1 MKKIISF
8 LFIVILAFILSSCI
22 KTNTEITIDKNLV
35 VEKKTV
41 QDFTKINDILRKK
54 IEEAK
59 QRAKTNTWVTFVD
72 EWDKYILKT
81 KTEYWVSTE
90 SIDKIKKPCEN
101 YKKEDLE
108 KDKGALEFKS
118 YTCKN
123 IDKNKALLSFNWW
136 NIKKY
141 IQEENWKYIL
151 KLNNINWENKSKKQ
165 TLEERKKAAD
175 MYKAYWIE
183 MDFVINFPWKIE
195 RTDAWTFENNKLKFN
210 IYDLLES
217 KSDDPE
223 VVFIIDPNSETI
235 KQNVTN
241 IVKDN
246 TNVNLKS
253 KWLLYR
259 DMILS
264 KNKLEKSVK
273 RKKYLEKLDKIVD
286 KYSNNNKALKK
297 LYSRLD
303 KLDLENKKF
312 NKIKDIII
320 YLKAKVWLEIYK
332 NDAKIDDADI
342 INFDNIK

>member
-8 LFIVILAFILSSCI
+8 LFIIILAFLLSSCI
-22 KTNTEITIDKNLV
+22 KTNTEITIDKNLA

-41 QDFTKINDILRKK
+41 QDFTKFNEILRNRIK
-54 IEEAK
+54 EAK
-59 QRAKTNTWVTFVD
+59 EKAKTSTWITITD
-72 EWDKYILKT
+72 EWDEYVLKT
-81 KTEYWVSTE
+81 KSKYWVITE
-90 SIDKIKKPCEN
+90 HIDKVKNPCEN
-101 YKKEDLE
+101 YKKDDLK
-108 KDKGALEFKS
+108 KDKEALEFKS

-123 IDKNKALLSFNWW
+123 IDENKALLSFNWW
-136 NIKKY
+136 SIKKY

-183 MDFVINFPWKIE
+183 MDFVINFPWQID
-195 RTDAWTFENNKLKFN
+195 RTDAWTFENNKLKFS

-217 KSDDPE
+217 KSDNPE
-223 VVFIIDPNSETI
+223 VVFIIDPNSKTI
-235 KQNVTN
+235 KQNVIVN
-241 IVKDN
+241 IKYN

-264 KNKLEKSVK
+264 KNKLEKSIK
-273 RKKYLEKLDKIVD
+273 RKKYVEKLDKIVD
-286 KYSNNNKALKK
+286 KYSSNNKALKK

-303 KLDLENKKF
+303 KLDLENEKY

>member
-8 LFIVILAFILSSCI
+8 LFIAILAFMLSSCI
-22 KTNTEITIDKNLV
+22 KTNTEITIDKNLSI
-35 VEKKTV
+35 EKKTI
-41 QDFTKINDILRKK
+41 QDFTKINDMLRNK

-59 QRAKTNTWVTFVD
+59 ERARTSTWITITD
-72 EWDKYILKT
+72 EWDKYVLKT
-81 KTEYWVSTE
+81 ENEYWVSTE
-90 SIDKIKKPCEN
+90 YIEKIKKPCEN

-108 KDKGALEFKS
+108 KDKDALEFKS

-123 IDKNKALLSFNWW
+123 IDENKALVSFNWW
-136 NIKKY
+136 SIKKY

-151 KLNNINWENKSKKQ
+151 KLNNINWENNWEKQ

-195 RTDAWTFENNKLKFN
+195 KTDAWTFENNKLKFS

-223 VVFIIDPNSETI
+223 VVFVIDPNSETI
-235 KQNVTN
+235 KQNVTT
-241 IVKDN
+241 IVKDS
-246 TNVNLKS
+246 TNINLKS
-253 KWLLYR
+253 KGLLYK

-264 KNKLEKSVK
+264 KKKLEKSIK
-273 RKKYLEKLDKIVD
+273 RKKYVEKLDKIVS
-286 KYSNNNKALKK
+286 KYSDNNRALKK

-303 KLDLENKKF
+303 KLDLENEKYS
-312 NKIKDIII
+312 KIKDIII

-332 NDAKIDDADI
+332 NNAKMDDANI
-342 INFDNIK
+342 INFDNMK